1 MRKKEELV
9 WDTIVEVDAMV
20 WGFCESWS
28 VLAFATSVKAPI
40 LSLSSRLRRVW
51 KSNMLIGSR
60 AIVVVISRAELGF
73 GGFLATKA
81 KARLCSKHVGLAI
94 WLRAGF
100 GIISGDV
107 YRIHRED
114 SQLPQQ
120 REV

>member
-73 GGFLATKA
+73 GGFLVTKA
-81 KARLCSKHVGLAI
+81 KARLCSKHVGLASCA
-94 WLRAGF
+94 LF
-100 GIISGDV
+100 SGIISGDV
-107 YRIHRED
+107 YRIHRYD
-114 SQLPQQ
+114 SRLPQQ